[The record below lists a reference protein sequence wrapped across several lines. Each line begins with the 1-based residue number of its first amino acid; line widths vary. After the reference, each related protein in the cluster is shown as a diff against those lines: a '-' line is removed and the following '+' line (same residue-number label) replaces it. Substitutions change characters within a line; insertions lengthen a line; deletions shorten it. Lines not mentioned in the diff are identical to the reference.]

1 MPINVSRTDSSRP
14 TLQIRYRE
22 GREALE
28 REFRQNLDENRY
40 LREHTSLVDG
50 LIESLA
56 AEQLWKAPFCVFAT
70 GGYGRCELFPHSD
83 IDLLI
88 LQEKEIEEEAVR
100 SILHALWDLRLDLGH
115 QVWSLNQL
123 RDVTPE
129 SLQLVLSMLDL
140 RLVCGDAG
148 LAAYAADDF
157 FPEFLRRESGILEQR
172 VVELTV
178 LRHQEHADT
187 IYHLE
192 PNLKEAP
199 GGLRDFLAGRWL
211 RRLWGDSKALSS
223 ETVESAR
230 FLSRIRVLLHLRSGR
245 GDDRL
250 SHRFQEAVAQAFGY
264 RDPDPQHG
272 VEALMQNYYLNAR
285 QIHRF
290 CQDLLRRS
298 RFFESPPVAAPET
311 LPEIRRASDLLE
323 FFSECRKSGLE
334 LAPES
339 RGRLRETL
347 PQASGSLDLER
358 MTPLL
363 RELLEPGPGLYRTL
377 SEMYEVGF
385 LELLLPEFGN
395 IKGRVIRDFYHRYTV
410 DEHTL
415 VAVRNVEQLDSSA
428 GDGRFLALLREAD
441 DAWLLT
447 LALLLH
453 DVGKGGRGGHTA
465 SSARMAARALK
476 RLRFAKDEI
485 DRVVFLVR
493 NHLEMS
499 AVVFRR
505 DLEDESVVSRFA
517 DLVGDPE
524 RLRLLTLMT
533 YADIQAVA
541 PGVLTPWKKDL
552 LWQLYLS
559 AYRKLTLGFG
569 QERIEP
575 KDISKRLLE
584 KLDAGADFESF
595 LEGFPRR
602 YLTSTPPEEIQQHFE
617 LSRDL
622 SPQSP
627 LRTRL
632 IRKQN
637 HFELWVLTPDQK
649 RLFATI
655 AGILSYFEM
664 NILRGFGF
672 ANRRRTVL
680 DIFQFADVRETFSK
694 RPEEKRRLLDL
705 LEKAVGGEIQV
716 ERLLEGK
723 ERSVLFQST
732 RPPFAPTVHFEQEGA
747 EQRYSIVEIVAPD
760 SIGLL
765 HRISREIARLECD
778 IELALISTEG
788 GRAVDVFYLSR
799 RGSRLGAKTKE
810 SLRGRLI
817 DAAG

>member
-1 MPINVSRTDSSRP
+1 LQP
-14 TLQIRYRE
+14 LQIRYRN
-22 GREALE
+22 GKEALE
-28 REFRQNLDENRY
+28 REFRENLDESRY
-40 LREHTSLVDG
+40 LRRHASLVDG
-50 LIESLA
+50 LIASLA
-56 AEQLWKAPFCVFAT
+56 ADRRWKAPFCVFAI

-115 QVWSLNQL
+115 QVWSLDHL
-123 RDVTPE
+123 REVTAE

-140 RLVCGDAG
+140 RLVYGDPD
-148 LAAYAADDF
+148 LAAKAAEDF
-157 FPEFLRRESGILEQR
+157 FSEFLRRESGILEQR

-178 LRHQEHADT
+178 HRHEEHGAT

-199 GGLRDFLAGRWL
+199 GGLRDYLAGRWL
-211 RRLWGDSKALSS
+211 RRLWGDSKPLSE

-264 RDPDPQHG
+264 RDLDPQHG
-272 VEALMQNYYLNAR
+272 VEALMQSYYLNAR

-290 CQDLLRRS
+290 CRDLLRRS
-298 RFFESPPVAAPET
+298 RFFESPPAAAPES
-311 LPEIRRASDLLE
+311 LPEIRRASDLLKL
-323 FFSECRKSGLE
+323 FVECRKSGLE

-339 RGRLRETL
+339 RSLLRETL

-358 MTPLL
+358 LTPLL
-363 RELLEPGPGLYRTL
+363 RQLLAPGPGLYRIL

-415 VAVRNVEQLDSSA
+415 VAVRNIERLDSPT
-428 GDGRFLALLREAD
+428 GDGRFLALLREAE

-453 DVGKGGRGGHTA
+453 DVGKGGRGGGHTA

-517 DLVGDPE
+517 DLVADPE

-559 AYRKLTLGFG
+559 AYRMLTLGYG

-575 KDISKRLLE
+575 KDISRRLLE
-584 KLDAGADFESF
+584 KFDAGADFERF

-617 LSRDL
+617 LSQGL

-632 IRKQN
+632 IRKEN

-655 AGILSYFEM
+655 AGLLSYFEM

-680 DIFQFADVRETFSK
+680 DIFQFADVRETFAK
-694 RPEEKRRLLDL
+694 RPEEKGRLLDL

-732 RPPFAPTVHFEQEGA
+732 RPAFAPTVHFEQEGA
-747 EQRYSIVEIVAPD
+747 EQDYSIVEIVAPD

-765 HRISREIARLECD
+765 YRISGEMARLECD

-799 RGSRLGAKTKE
+799 RGSRLGPKTKE
-810 SLRGRLI
+810 SLRESLI